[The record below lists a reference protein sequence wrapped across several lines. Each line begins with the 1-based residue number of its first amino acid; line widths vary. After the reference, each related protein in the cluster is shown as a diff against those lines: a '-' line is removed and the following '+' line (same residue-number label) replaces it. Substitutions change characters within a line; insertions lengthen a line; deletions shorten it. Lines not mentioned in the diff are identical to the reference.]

1 MSYKKSII
9 DLYTLMEAFLIGGIM
24 IKINLVNEN
33 KEIEINENEK
43 LLDVLKKHSSD
54 YQNYLGIKVNNK
66 LQDLVNA
73 EFKEND
79 NIEFL
84 DITNK
89 DGHRIYVRTLTLIYI
104 KACKDIFNDID
115 VEIKHSLNKGLYTDL
130 QHKNLVN
137 KYQLD
142 KIKQRMQEIIDSK
155 RPINTR
161 FLKIHEAREIFMKQ
175 GMEDKVDL
183 LKNWWGDEVRVYEL
197 DGYYDNFYGYL
208 APNTEFVNK
217 FDLRLFYPGII
228 LSYPTR
234 ESNFEVPEY
243 IEQKKL
249 YKVFKEAE
257 EWGNIMDVGYV
268 GALNRK
274 IVNNTIDDMIR
285 INEALHEKKIAYIAD
300 EIANDKNIKIVLI
313 AGPSSS
319 GKTTFAQRLS
329 IQLRV
334 NGKKTHALSLDDY
347 FVDREKT
354 PRDENGDY
362 DFETID
368 ALDLE
373 LFNEQLL
380 NLIAGEWVNVPVYN
394 FKLGKREYTRE
405 PVKLSNDHIIIIEG
419 IHGLNNQLTDQIPQ
433 INKFKIYISALTQL
447 NIDNHNRISTSD
459 LRLLR
464 RLVRDNTHRG
474 NNALKTMEL
483 WDNVVKGTE
492 KYIFPY
498 QENADAI
505 FNSALVYELCVI
517 KKYAEPII
525 SEIGKGSIYY
535 PERQRLLKFLSYFK
549 PIEDESAIP
558 NTSILREFIGGS
570 CFE

>member
-1 MSYKKSII
+1 MNI
-9 DLYTLMEAFLIGGIM
+9 F
-24 IKINLVNEN
+24 LVNE
-33 KEIEINENEK
+33 KKVVELKSNES
-43 LLDVLKKHSSD
+43 LLEFLKRKYKD
-54 YQNYLGIKVNNK
+54 EYCDFLGIKVNNK
-66 LQDLVNA
+66 LQELMNA

-84 DITNK
+84 NIKDR
-89 DGHRIYVRTLTLIYI
+89 DGHRIYVRTLSLIYI
-104 KACKDIFNDID
+104 KACKDVFKDID
-115 VEIKHSLNKGLYTDL
+115 VSIKHSLNKGLYTEL
-130 QHKNLVN
+130 EHKHLVN
-137 KYQLD
+137 KNQLE
-142 KIKQRMQEIIDSK
+142 KIKKRMQEIIDSK
-155 RPINTR
+155 RPINTM
-161 FLKIHEAREIFMKQ
+161 FLSVKEAEEIFLKQ
-175 GMEDKVDL
+175 GMSDKANL
-183 LKNWWGDEVRVYEL
+183 LKYWIKDTIRVYEL
-197 DGYYDNFYGYL
+197 DGYYDTFYGYL
-208 APNTEFVNK
+208 APNTEFINK
-217 FDLRLFYPGII
+217 FDLRIFYPGII
-228 LSYPTR
+228 LNFPTR
-234 ESNFEVPEY
+234 ENNFEVPEY
-243 IEQKKL
+243 IEQKKI

-257 EWGNIMDVGYV
+257 EWGEIMDVSYV

-274 IVNNTIDDMIR
+274 IENNNINDMIR

-334 NGKKTHALSLDDY
+334 NGKKTYALSLDDY
-347 FVDREKT
+347 FVDRHLT
-354 PRDENGDY
+354 PKDENGDF
-362 DFETID
+362 DFETIN
-368 ALDLE
+368 ALDLD
-373 LFNEQLL
+373 LFNDQLL
-380 NLIAGEWVNVPVYN
+380 SLMDCETVNIPVYN
-394 FKLGKREYTRE
+394 FKAGKREYTRE
-405 PVKLSNDHIIIIEG
+405 PVTLTKDHIIIIEG
-419 IHGLNNQLTDQIPQ
+419 IHGLNEQLTKEIPQ

-464 RLVRDNTHRG
+464 RIVRDNTHRG

-492 KYIFPY
+492 KYIFPF

-505 FNSALVYELCVI
+505 FNSALVYELCVL
-517 KKYAEPII
+517 KKYAEPLIK
-525 SEIGKGSIYY
+525 EINKDSKFY

-549 PIEDESAIP
+549 SIDDESAIA

>member
-1 MSYKKSII
+1 M
-9 DLYTLMEAFLIGGIM
+9 
-24 IKINLVNEN
+24 KIELVNEN
-33 KEIEINENEK
+33 KIAEIDENES
-43 LLDVLKKHSSD
+43 LFDFLKKYTDD
-54 YQNYLGIKVNNK
+54 YTKYLGIKVNNK
-66 LQDLVNA
+66 LQELVNA
-73 EFKEND
+73 KFEEND
-79 NIEFL
+79 KIEFL
-84 DITNK
+84 SIRDR
-89 DGHRIYVRTLTLIYI
+89 DGHRIYVRTLSLIYI
-104 KACKDIFNDID
+104 KACKDIFTGID
-115 VEIKHSLNKGLYTDL
+115 VEIKHSLNKGLYTEL
-130 QHKNLVN
+130 EYKHLVN
-137 KYQLD
+137 KFQLEN
-142 KIKQRMQEIIDSK
+142 IKNRMQQIINEK
-155 RPINTR
+155 RPINTM
-161 FLKIHEAREIFMKQ
+161 FLSLDEAERIFLNQRMK
-175 GMEDKVDL
+175 DKVEL
-183 LKNWWGDEVRVYEL
+183 LKYWNRDNIRVYEL
-197 DGYYDNFYGYL
+197 DGYYDIFYGYL
-208 APNTEFVNK
+208 APNTEFMDK

-228 LSYPTR
+228 LNYPTR
-234 ESNFEVPEY
+234 ESNFELPEY

-257 EWGNIMDVGYV
+257 DWGEIMDVGYV
-268 GALNRK
+268 GALNKK
-274 IVNNTIDDMIR
+274 ITDNTIDDMIR

-334 NGKKTHALSLDDY
+334 NGKKTFALSLDDY
-347 FVDREKT
+347 FVDRHLT
-354 PRDENGDY
+354 PRDEKGDY

-373 LFNEQLL
+373 LFNDQLL
-380 NLIAGEWVNVPVYN
+380 SLMTCETVNIPVYN

-405 PVKLSNDHIIIIEG
+405 PMTLTKDHIIIIEG
-419 IHGLNNQLTDQIPQ
+419 IHGLNDRLTKQIPQ

-464 RLVRDNTHRG
+464 RIVRDNTHRG

-505 FNSALVYELCVI
+505 FNSALVYELCVL
-517 KKYAEPII
+517 KKYAEPLIKK
-525 SEIGKGSIYY
+525 IGKDSRFY

-549 PIEDESAIP
+549 PIEDESAIA

>member
-1 MSYKKSII
+1 V
-9 DLYTLMEAFLIGGIM
+9 
-24 IKINLVNEN
+24 KIELVNEN
-33 KEIEINENEK
+33 KIAEIDENK
-43 LLDVLKKHSSD
+43 SLFDFLKKYTDD
-54 YQNYLGIKVNNK
+54 YTKYLGIKVNNK
-66 LQDLVNA
+66 LQELVNA
-73 EFKEND
+73 KFEEND
-79 NIEFL
+79 KIEFL
-84 DITNK
+84 SISDR
-89 DGHRIYVRTLTLIYI
+89 DGHRIYVRTLSLIYI
-104 KACKDIFNDID
+104 KACKDIFTGID
-115 VEIKHSLNKGLYTDL
+115 VEIKHSLNKGLYTEL
-130 QHKNLVN
+130 EYKHLVN
-137 KYQLD
+137 KFQLEN
-142 KIKQRMQEIIDSK
+142 IKNRMQQIINEK
-155 RPINTR
+155 RPINTM
-161 FLKIHEAREIFMKQ
+161 FLSLDEAERIFLNQ
-175 GMEDKVDL
+175 GMKDKVEL
-183 LKNWWGDEVRVYEL
+183 LKYWNRDNIRVYEL
-197 DGYYDNFYGYL
+197 DGYYDIFYGYL
-208 APNTEFVNK
+208 APNTEFIDK

-228 LSYPTR
+228 LNYPTR
-234 ESNFEVPEY
+234 ESNFELPEY

-257 EWGNIMDVGYV
+257 DWGEIMDVGYV
-268 GALNRK
+268 GALNKK
-274 IVNNTIDDMIR
+274 ITDNTIDDMIR

-334 NGKKTHALSLDDY
+334 NGKKTFALSLDDY
-347 FVDREKT
+347 FVDRHLT
-354 PRDENGDY
+354 PRDEKGDY

-373 LFNEQLL
+373 LFNDQLL
-380 NLIAGEWVNVPVYN
+380 SLMTCETVNIPVYN

-405 PVKLSNDHIIIIEG
+405 PITLTKDHIIIIEG
-419 IHGLNNQLTDQIPQ
+419 IHGLNDRLTKQIPQ

-464 RLVRDNTHRG
+464 RIVRDNTHRG

-505 FNSALVYELCVI
+505 FNSALVYELCVL
-517 KKYAEPII
+517 KKYAEPLIK
-525 SEIGKGSIYY
+525 EIGKDSRFY
-535 PERQRLLKFLSYFK
+535 PERQRLPKFLSYFK
-549 PIEDESAIP
+549 PIEDESAIA